1 MQHGINL
8 SFLTLWIVVVLIKR
22 EEPAFGKGRGGFSF
36 RLVKF
41 EILWNIWVEMIM
53 KQLVK

>member
-1 MQHGINL
+1 MQYGINL
-8 SFLTLWIVVVLIKR
+8 SFLTLWIIVVLIKR

-36 RLVKF
+36 GLVKF